1 MQEETKAKKEKNTV
15 KFSIKYR
22 VLLLVL
28 GTIAIMTALILA
40 YIIPMAKKIQKSS
53 VENSMLELA
62 KLGARSIDIE
72 YKSKQNVSTQ
82 DLEELLK
89 DVQIEGISSC
99 YTYVVNTDNIQ
110 VYHKRPGKT
119 GTLVINEIIKQLNA
133 DIKNNKSYQHSA
145 IISYVDENGISKYA
159 AYAVSDTTKWVT
171 VVAGYEKEAMQNINM
186 IQTSSI
192 AVLVILVVVIMVIG
206 YVLSLKIT
214 KPITTMTDT
223 IKDIAA
229 LNFTKSDKLSTLQH
243 RSDETGEMARQI
255 FNMEE
260 NLQQIVT
267 SIKEMSVQMS
277 QNAVNLVK
285 VTETINQASE
295 DNSATSEEL
304 AASMEETSA
313 TATTVDSNIGSIL
326 SNTEVID
333 KESQNG
339 VAMANEI
346 NSRAMNMNRNA
357 VDSSNKTMD
366 IYNDVKVKT
375 KQAIEQSK
383 AVGKVNELAAAIQEI
398 ADQTSLLSL
407 NASIEAARAGEAG
420 KGFAVVA
427 GEIGQLAS
435 QSTSTVTSIMKIVH
449 EVNAAVQN
457 MEICMSETLEFLETE
472 VIADY
477 KNFIDVSE
485 QYKLDA
491 ENVDVSMNK
500 IYEMANAL
508 KKSSEEIVLSVSG
521 ITETIGQAAIAV
533 NDVAEKTMQV
543 VTLSDDVMKVVNVT
557 NEDSATLSKIADK
570 FIL

>member
-28 GTIAIMTALILA
+28 GTIAIMSALILA

-171 VVAGYEKEAMQNINM
+171 VVAGYEKDAMQNINM
-186 IQTSSI
+186 IQTNSI
-192 AVLVILVVVIMVIG
+192 AVLVVLVIVIMVIG

-214 KPITTMTDT
+214 KPIATMTDT

-229 LNFTKSDKLSTLQH
+229 FNFTKSDKLSMLQH

-383 AVGKVNELAAAIQEI
+383 AVDKVNVLAAAIQEI

-435 QSTSTVTSIMKIVH
+435 QSTSTVTSIMKIVN

-491 ENVDVSMNK
+491 ENVDISMNK

-508 KKSSEEIVLSVSG
+508 KKSSEEIVSSVSG

>member
-22 VLLLVL
+22 VLLLVF
-28 GTIAIMTALILA
+28 GTIAIMAALILA

-53 VENSMLELA
+53 FENSMLELA

-99 YTYVVNTDNIQ
+99 YAYVVNTDNIQ

-333 KESQNG
+333 KESKNG

-557 NEDSATLSKIADK
+557 NEDSETLSKIADK

>member
-22 VLLLVL
+22 VLLLVF
-28 GTIAIMTALILA
+28 GTIAIMAALILA

-53 VENSMLELA
+53 FENSMLELA

-72 YKSKQNVSTQ
+72 YKAKQNVSTQ

-110 VYHKRPGKT
+110 VYHKRPEKI

-159 AYAVSDTTKWVT
+159 AYAISDTTKWVT

>member
-28 GTIAIMTALILA
+28 GTIAIMAALILA

-72 YKSKQNVSTQ
+72 YKAKQNVSTQ

-89 DVQIEGISSC
+89 DVEIEGISSC

-110 VYHKRPGKT
+110 VYHKRPEKI
-119 GTLVINEIIKQLNA
+119 GTLVINKIIKQLNA

-192 AVLVILVVVIMVIG
+192 AVLVVLVIVIMVIG

-214 KPITTMTDT
+214 KPISTMTDT

-243 RSDETGEMARQI
+243 RIDETGEMARQI

-383 AVGKVNELAAAIQEI
+383 AVDKVNVLAAAIQEI

-435 QSTSTVTSIMKIVH
+435 QSTSTVTSIMKIVN

-508 KKSSEEIVLSVSG
+508 KKSSEEIVSSVSG

-543 VTLSDDVMKVVNVT
+543 VTLSDNVMKVVNVT

>member
-1 MQEETKAKKEKNTV
+1 M
-15 KFSIKYR
+15 
-22 VLLLVL
+22 
-28 GTIAIMTALILA
+28 
-40 YIIPMAKKIQKSS
+40 
-53 VENSMLELA
+53 
-62 KLGARSIDIE
+62 
-72 YKSKQNVSTQ
+72 
-82 DLEELLK
+82 
-89 DVQIEGISSC
+89 QIEGISSC
-99 YTYVVNTDNIQ
+99 YAYVVNTDNIQ

-171 VVAGYEKEAMQNINM
+171 VVAGYEKDAMQNINM
-186 IQTSSI
+186 IQTNSI
-192 AVLVILVVVIMVIG
+192 AVLVVLVIVIMVIG

-214 KPITTMTDT
+214 KPIATMTDT

-229 LNFTKSDKLSTLQH
+229 FNFTKSDKLSMLQH

-383 AVGKVNELAAAIQEI
+383 AVDKVNVLAAAIQEI

-435 QSTSTVTSIMKIVH
+435 QSTSTVTSIMKIVN

-491 ENVDVSMNK
+491 ENVDISMNK

-508 KKSSEEIVLSVSG
+508 KKSSEEIVSSVSG

>member
-28 GTIAIMTALILA
+28 GTIAIMAALILA

-110 VYHKRPGKT
+110 VYHKRPEKI

-171 VVAGYEKEAMQNINM
+171 VVAGYEKDAMQNINM
-186 IQTSSI
+186 IQTNSI
-192 AVLVILVVVIMVIG
+192 AVLVVLVIVIMVIG

-214 KPITTMTDT
+214 KPIATMTDT

-229 LNFTKSDKLSTLQH
+229 FNFTKSDKLSMLQH

-285 VTETINQASE
+285 VTETINQTSE

-346 NSRAMNMNRNA
+346 NSRAMNMNMNA

-383 AVGKVNELAAAIQEI
+383 AVDKVNVLAAAIQEI

-449 EVNAAVQN
+449 EVNTAVQN

-491 ENVDVSMNK
+491 ENVDISMNK

-508 KKSSEEIVLSVSG
+508 KKSSEEIVSSVSG

>member
-28 GTIAIMTALILA
+28 GTIAIMAALILA

-171 VVAGYEKEAMQNINM
+171 VVAGYEKDAMQNINM
-186 IQTSSI
+186 IQTNSI
-192 AVLVILVVVIMVIG
+192 AVLVVLVIVIMVIG

-214 KPITTMTDT
+214 KPIATMTDT

-229 LNFTKSDKLSTLQH
+229 FNFTKSDKLSMLQH

-383 AVGKVNELAAAIQEI
+383 AVDKVNVLAAAIQEI

-435 QSTSTVTSIMKIVH
+435 QSTSTVTSIMKIVN

>member
-28 GTIAIMTALILA
+28 GTIAIMAALILA

-99 YTYVVNTDNIQ
+99 YAYVVNTDNIQ

-171 VVAGYEKEAMQNINM
+171 VVAGYEKDAMQNINM
-186 IQTSSI
+186 IQTNSI
-192 AVLVILVVVIMVIG
+192 AVLVVLVIVIMVIG

-214 KPITTMTDT
+214 KPIATMTDT

-229 LNFTKSDKLSTLQH
+229 FNFTKSDKLSMLQH

-383 AVGKVNELAAAIQEI
+383 AVDKVNVLAAAIQEI

-435 QSTSTVTSIMKIVH
+435 QSTSTVTSIMKIVN

-491 ENVDVSMNK
+491 ENVDISMNK

-508 KKSSEEIVLSVSG
+508 KKSSEEIVSSVSG

-570 FIL
+570 FIF

>member
-28 GTIAIMTALILA
+28 GTIAIMAAMILA

-99 YTYVVNTDNIQ
+99 YAYVVNTDNIQ

-171 VVAGYEKEAMQNINM
+171 VVAGYEKDAMQNINM
-186 IQTSSI
+186 IQTNSI
-192 AVLVILVVVIMVIG
+192 AVLVVLVIVIMVIG

-214 KPITTMTDT
+214 KPIATMTDT

-229 LNFTKSDKLSTLQH
+229 FNFTKSDKLSMLQH

-383 AVGKVNELAAAIQEI
+383 AVDKVNVLAAAIQEI

-435 QSTSTVTSIMKIVH
+435 QSTSTVTSIMKIVN

-491 ENVDVSMNK
+491 ENVDISMNK

-508 KKSSEEIVLSVSG
+508 KKSSEEIVSSVSG

>member
-28 GTIAIMTALILA
+28 GTIAIMAALILA

-383 AVGKVNELAAAIQEI
+383 AVGKVNEFAAAIQEI

>member
-22 VLLLVL
+22 VLLLVF
-28 GTIAIMTALILA
+28 GTIAIMAALILA

-53 VENSMLELA
+53 FENSMLELA

-99 YTYVVNTDNIQ
+99 YAYVVNTDNIQ

-339 VAMANEI
+339 VALANEI